1 MARSQGQKL
10 KLLYLM
16 KMLIEQSDIDHPLT
30 IADIISQLELQG
42 ISAERKSIYDDI
54 SALRDFGLDI
64 EYTKTMPS
72 GYYLAQRQFAL
83 AEVKLLADSVISS
96 KFITVK
102 KTKQLLTKLSKL
114 CSQHEANLLKRDII
128 IPDRIKSMN
137 ESIYY
142 NVDFIHEN
150 INLDQCLSFKYITY
164 TKRKSKSYR
173 HNGKRYEV
181 SPFALVRDNE
191 NYYMIAYDLQAE
203 QIKHFRVDR
212 MDQILPIEQARVG
225 EEQFRELDM
234 SRYTTENFSMFHGLD
249 EKVSI
254 QFKDSMIDLALDRF
268 GRDTEILP
276 VDDGH
281 FMIRVNVAISPQ
293 FYAWI
298 LALGGDAVIVEPA
311 SVRTG
316 LMQQVEQFIEA
327 QRQL

>member
-16 KMLIEQSDIDHPLT
+16 KLLIEESDVDHPLT
-30 IADIISQLELQG
+30 IADIISYLELQE
-42 ISAERKSIYDDI
+42 ITAERKSIYDDI
-54 SALRDFGLDI
+54 AALRSFGIEI
-64 EYTKTMPS
+64 EYTKTVPS
-72 GYYLAQRQFAL
+72 GYYLAQRYFAL

-150 INLDQCLSFKYITY
+150 INRDQCLSFKYITY
-164 TKRKSKSYR
+164 TKRKNKSYR
-173 HNGKRYEV
+173 HDGKRYEV

-191 NYYMIAYDLQAE
+191 NYYMIAYDLHAE
-203 QIKHFRVDR
+203 QIKHYRVDR
-212 MDQILPIEQARVG
+212 MDQILPMEQARVG
-225 EEQFRELDM
+225 QEAFKQLDM
-234 SRYTTENFSMFHGLD
+234 SRYTTENFSMFHGDD

-254 QFKDSMIDLALDRF
+254 QFKDSLIDVALDRF
-268 GRDTEILP
+268 GRDTDILP
-276 VDDGH
+276 VDDEH

-298 LALGGDAVIVEPA
+298 LALGGDAVIVDPP
-311 SVRTG
+311 SVRAG
-316 LMQQVEQFIEA
+316 LLEQVQHFVDA
-327 QRQL
+327 QERV